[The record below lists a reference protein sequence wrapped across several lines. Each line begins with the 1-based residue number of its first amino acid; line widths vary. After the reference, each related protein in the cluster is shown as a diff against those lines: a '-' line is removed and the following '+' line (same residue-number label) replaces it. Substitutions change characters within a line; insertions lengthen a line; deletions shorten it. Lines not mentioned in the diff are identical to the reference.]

1 MWTLLKPFIEEIPTI
16 HRIYAV
22 RTMIDRVCAVLR
34 NDFLN
39 FLFHRLLLM
48 QLV

>member
-1 MWTLLKPFIEEIPTI
+1 MWALLKPFIEESPAV

-22 RTMIDRVCAVLR
+22 GTMIDWVRAVLR
-34 NDFLN
+34 DDFLN
-39 FLFHRLLLM
+39 FLFHRLLLL